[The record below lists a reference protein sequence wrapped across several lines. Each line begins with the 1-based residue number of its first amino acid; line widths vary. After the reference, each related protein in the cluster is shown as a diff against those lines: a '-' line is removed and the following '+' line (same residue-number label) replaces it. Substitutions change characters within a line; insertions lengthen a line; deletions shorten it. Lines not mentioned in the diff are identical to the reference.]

1 MCIRDRF
8 NAALK
13 NMNILR
19 KILLLPPLVTCG
31 HAKGLIVGAYIFEVY
46 GYYDPCP
53 LCILQRWSFGLI
65 ALCGALLI
73 IPGLYL
79 VIRKALLMMAGLF
92 AMSGAVI
99 AGRQIYL
106 QNLPSDQV
114 PTCAPPMD
122 FLMETLPVFEVMQTI
137 LLGDGNCA
145 EYEWRFIFNFA
156 EWAFIFIVFLFCYNL
171 FFLFKNSTKV

>member
-1 MCIRDRF
+1 
-8 NAALK
+8 
-13 NMNILR
+13 MNILK
-19 KILLLPPLVTCG
+19 KILLLPPLVNCVLG
-31 HAKGLIVGAYIFEVY
+31 IGLILGAYIFEVF

-65 ALCGALLI
+65 ALCGVLLM
-73 IPGLYL
+73 IPGLHL
-79 VIRKALLMMAGLF
+79 LIRKSLLLMAVF
-92 AMSGAVI
+92 FSFSGGMI
-99 AGRQIYL
+99 AGRQIFL

-122 FLMETLPVFEVMQTI
+122 FLMNTLPIFEVIQTI

-156 EWAFIFIVFLFCYNL
+156 EWALIFFVLLFLYNL
-171 FFLFKNSTKV
+171 YFLFKKSAKA

>member
-1 MCIRDRF
+1 
-8 NAALK
+8 
-13 NMNILR
+13 MNILR
-19 KILLLPPLVTCG
+19 KILLLPSLVNCG
-31 HAKGLIVGAYIFEVY
+31 LGIGLIVGAYIFEIF

-65 ALCGALLI
+65 ALCGSLLI
-73 IPGLYL
+73 IPGLFL
-79 VIRKALLMMAGLF
+79 AVKKALFFLASLF
-92 AMSGAVI
+92 SMGGGVI

-122 FLMETLPVFEVMQTI
+122 FLMDTLPIFEVVQTV

-156 EWAFIFIVFLFCYNL
+156 EWAFIFFVFLFFYNL
-171 FFLFKNSTKV
+171 YFLFKKSIKI

>member
-1 MCIRDRF
+1 
-8 NAALK
+8 
-13 NMNILR
+13 MNILK
-19 KILLLPPLVTCG
+19 KILLLPPFVNCVLG
-31 HAKGLIVGAYIFEVY
+31 IGLILGAYIFEVF

-65 ALCGALLI
+65 ALCGVLLM
-73 IPGLYL
+73 IPGLHL
-79 VIRKALLMMAGLF
+79 LIRKALILM
-92 AMSGAVI
+92 AVFFSFGGGMI
-99 AGRQIYL
+99 AGRQIFL

-122 FLMETLPVFEVMQTI
+122 FLMDTLPIFEVIQTI

-156 EWAFIFIVFLFCYNL
+156 EWALIFFVLLFLYNL
-171 FFLFKNSTKV
+171 YFLFKKSAKA

>member
-1 MCIRDRF
+1 
-8 NAALK
+8 
-13 NMNILR
+13 MNILR
-19 KILLLPPLVTCG
+19 KILLLPPLVNCG
-31 HAKGLIVGAYIFEVY
+31 LGIGLIVGAYIFEVF

-79 VIRKALLMMAGLF
+79 LIRKVLLLMAGLF

-122 FLMETLPVFEVMQTI
+122 FLMDTLPIFEVIQLSLI
-137 LLGDGNCA
+137 HICRCRRRLRCRSRWSP
-145 EYEWRFIFNFA
+145 YH
-156 EWAFIFIVFLFCYNL
+156 
-171 FFLFKNSTKV
+171 